1 VAAYPYVDTERSQ
14 NGVRVKAGSASGD
27 RGAMARFINRFTLA
41 RMLLFSISL
50 FAPLIM
56 LQGVI
61 ASVAKRLPSPARP
74 LWLLPTELL
83 YSGLM
88 LWLYCLLV
96 RHFECREVA
105 ELAKK
110 SSAPR
115 VAAGIALGM
124 ASFGAVYASLAVG
137 GYVQHAVFGGLADL
151 LSQLATSIA
160 TAVGE
165 ELVFRGAIFRI
176 AEERLGTAMA
186 LIISSVLFG
195 LAHAVNPSATPVSTA
210 AIALEAGALLGI
222 AYSASRGLWLPI
234 GVHFGWNFAEG
245 GIFGTVVSGHESRGL
260 IESQLSG
267 PTVVTGGTFGPEAGA
282 IALAVCLGVAVA
294 IAIWTVRHGRW
305 CPWSRA
311 VREASDDRCRLR
323 VRVSE

>member
-1 VAAYPYVDTERSQ
+1 
-14 NGVRVKAGSASGD
+14 
-27 RGAMARFINRFTLA
+27 
-41 RMLLFSISL
+41 MLLFSVSL
-50 FAPLIM
+50 FAALII

-61 ASVAKRLPSPARP
+61 ASVAKRLPGPVRS

-96 RHFECREVA
+96 RHLERRGIA

-110 SSAPR
+110 NSAPR
-115 VAAGIALGM
+115 VAAGIALGL
-124 ASFGAVYASLAVG
+124 ALFGAVYALLAVG
-137 GYVQHAVFGGLADL
+137 GYVQHAVFGGLAHL

-160 TAVGE
+160 AAVGE

-176 AEERLGTAMA
+176 AEERLGTAAA

-195 LAHAVNPSATPVSTA
+195 LTHAANPGATPVSTV

-234 GVHFGWNFAEG
+234 GLHFGWNFAEG
-245 GIFGTVVSGHESRGL
+245 GIFGTVVSGHESHGL

-267 PTVVTGGTFGPEAGA
+267 PTLVTGGTFGPEAGV
-282 IALAVCLGVAVA
+282 IALAVCLAATVA
-294 IAIWTVRHGRW
+294 IGIWTVRQGRW
-305 CPWSRA
+305 RPWGRP
-311 VREASDDRCRLR
+311 VREASDDR
-323 VRVSE
+323 